1 MTPVTPDYSIAGS
14 KAGAASAVPAGLA
27 ENRAA
32 CQENQSK
39 AKTSIVGNTM
49 TVTVTGGVDSLNE
62 WASSN
67 PSQGTGKWIA
77 LDIATGTTDI
87 TTVEYQGELLTAADV
102 EEADLWGFANGH
114 FVLWIKA
121 ENVKTTPKTFTLGGD
136 GETKTFTIKVVDGI

>member
-14 KAGAASAVPAGLA
+14 KVGAASAVPAGLGD
-27 ENRAA
+27 NRTA

-39 AKTSIVGNTM
+39 VNATVVGNEM

-77 LDIATGTTDI
+77 LDIATGTNDI
-87 TTVEYQGELLTAADV
+87 TTVKYQGELLTAADV
-102 EEADLWGFANGH
+102 EEADQWKFAKGH

-121 ENVKTTPKTFTLGGD
+121 ENVKITPKTFTLGGE